1 MSRLVPF
8 FASIIVSAIS
18 LFSLANLPTPAH
30 AQADPRALG
39 TLIPAT
45 DADLA
50 DIVRAAEILATSNSA
65 CDSARAEEQCV
76 LVDCSPRADAVR
88 RVDEALAL
96 LQGMEPWLTKA
107 RKAALAHYINLM
119 NATIA
124 AGDRQ
129 AYLEYWHAHAKY
141 LQDLGK
147 MTLAVLDLA
156 NFAKNFR
163 ADSANLKSLLADPTT
178 SGFASALARVDH
190 IDSMI
195 GAFQNTADIANTL
208 AGSFR
213 ERGEP
218 IPQWVSDLSTLKQG
232 ASDMKNASRGF
243 LEAASL
249 MREADMLRRHATTI
263 ADAAEKARFMQQA
276 ADNAARAKIQW
287 SNMRQA
293 ILQLIGKVLVAYSE
307 SQLAEMQGEIDEL
320 KANME
325 AELLPI
331 QQAWL
336 DWQRLSIRT
345 DSLFEAIG
353 ALESAKAG
361 MGACMTTCP
370 AGEVSPPPSPPSF
383 TGPPNADGTPG
394 QEHWGDA
401 LRWYQARL
409 AEAGAALSSASWA
422 GEPGIS
428 PSYPPLIAPGG
439 GEVAGGSEISIEAD
453 VDQCTAHDGE
463 MMVGDKSIPFGGE
476 THPVVTFPV
485 PSTEGPVN
493 VTIRRPGHPDM
504 SVPTD
509 YVSTGGGGAGTEEIC
524 GAINCDCD
532 NLDFGILTGP
542 YRDECRGA
550 EAALIRECTAT
561 GRISGTCHPTASGPN
576 PYPE

>member
-1 MSRLVPF
+1 MSRLSAFVF
-8 FASIIVSAIS
+8 SILVSAIAI
-18 LFSLANLPTPAH
+18 FSFAGAPRIAL
-30 AQADPRALG
+30 AQADPRELG

-45 DADLA
+45 DSDLA
-50 DIVRAAEILATSNSA
+50 ELVRAAEILAAANSA
-65 CDSARAEEQCV
+65 CDTARAEEQCV
-76 LVDCSPRADAVR
+76 LVDCGPRADAAR
-88 RVDEALAL
+88 RVDETLAL

-141 LQDLGK
+141 LQDVGK
-147 MTLAVLDLA
+147 MALAVLDLA

-190 IDSMI
+190 IDSMVS
-195 GAFQNTADIANTL
+195 AFQNTADIANTL

-218 IPQWVSDLSTLKQG
+218 VPQWVSDLSNLKQG

-249 MREADMLRRHATTI
+249 MREAEMLRRHATTI

-293 ILQLIGKVLVAYSE
+293 ILQVIGKVLVAYSE
-307 SQLAEMQGEIDEL
+307 AQLAEMQNEIDEL
-320 KANME
+320 KGNIQ

-361 MGACMTTCP
+361 MGACMSACP
-370 AGEVSPPPSPPSF
+370 MGEVSPPPSPPSF
-383 TGPPNADGTPG
+383 VDPYGN
-394 QEHWGDA
+394 EHWGDA
-401 LRWYQARL
+401 LRWYQDQL
-409 AEAGAALSSASWA
+409 AQAGAALSSASWA

-428 PSYPPLIAPGG
+428 PSYPPLIGPGG

-453 VDQCTAHDGE
+453 VDQCTAQDGE
-463 MMVGDKSIPFGGE
+463 MMIGGKSIPFGGE
-476 THPVVTFPV
+476 THPVMTFPV
-485 PSTEGPVN
+485 PSDPGPV
-493 VTIRRPGHPDM
+493 VVMIRRPGQPEI

-509 YVSTGGGGAGTEEIC
+509 YVSTGGGGGGSTEEIC

-542 YRDECRGA
+542 YRDECRAA
-550 EAALIRECTAT
+550 EAQLKQQCAAT
-561 GRISGTCHPTASGPN
+561 GTISGTCHPTASGPN
-576 PYPE
+576 PYPQ